1 MKRKW
6 IALICL
12 LMILCMLPLEGM
24 AIRYG
29 NVVRIT
35 NANAVNVRRGPGTGY
50 GVMGEVQP
58 KNLYVHLGTVDGW
71 ECILYQGEEG
81 YVAGNRVTVE
91 RGLVPD
97 EFGDGDFVEAIVR
110 VTHGNA
116 LNVRSG
122 PGTQYDKIGKLP
134 KGEVVDVMVEG
145 PGNWYYI
152 DDDGD
157 QGYVDGRYLRRIE
170 PSEHS
175 SDEGDQSPS
184 EPDQSD
190 PGPLR
195 TILRH
200 VGDDNITIELVGKWE
215 VYGIVGGSD

>member
-122 PGTQYDKIGKLP
+122 PGKKYGSIGQAASGSTWDYAGMDDGWNMIYYNDGQIGYIAANRSEVEIIETHSGATSSGTGCDYCNGTGKL
-134 KGEVVDVMVEG
+134 
-145 PGNWYYI
+145 
-152 DDDGD
+152 
-157 QGYVDGRYLRRIE
+157 
-170 PSEHS
+170 
-175 SDEGDQSPS
+175 
-184 EPDQSD
+184 
-190 PGPLR
+190 
-195 TILRH
+195 TIL
-200 VGDDNITIELVGKWE
+200 ELDMKIDCPYCE
-215 VYGIVGGSD
+215 

>member
-1 MKRKW
+1 M
-6 IALICL
+6 
-12 LMILCMLPLEGM
+12 P
-24 AIRYG
+24 
-29 NVVRIT
+29 
-35 NANAVNVRRGPGTGY
+35 
-50 GVMGEVQP
+50 
-58 KNLYVHLGTVDGW
+58 
-71 ECILYQGEEG
+71 
-81 YVAGNRVTVE
+81 
-91 RGLVPD
+91 
-97 EFGDGDFVEAIVR
+97 DGDKVIYRAEVI
-110 VTHGNA
+110 TESGP

-134 KGEVVDVMVEG
+134 KGEVVDVMVEC

-170 PSEHS
+170 SSEPS

-200 VGDDNITIELVGKWE
+200 IGDDNITIELVGKWE